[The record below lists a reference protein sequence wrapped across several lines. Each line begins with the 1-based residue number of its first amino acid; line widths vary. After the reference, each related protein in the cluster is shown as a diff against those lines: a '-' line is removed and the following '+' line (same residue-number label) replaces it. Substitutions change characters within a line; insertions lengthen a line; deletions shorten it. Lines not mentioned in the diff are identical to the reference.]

1 MAMTEKTTAAERLAR
16 KIRTGV
22 VTSDKM
28 QKTVTVVLE
37 RRLAHPKYGKQV
49 TRSKKVKVRN
59 DHDAKAGDTVKIM
72 ETRPLAKTVHWRT
85 VELVERAR

>member
-1 MAMTEKTTAAERLAR
+1 MTEKTTAAERLAR

-28 QKTVTVVLE
+28 QKTVTVLLE